1 MHPTGPH
8 LGPDVLFRESKMKV
22 TLTFNEQRRA
32 AYRQQGL
39 WGDASLADYWQQTA
53 RAMPDKIAVVDNHG
67 ATYTYSALSGKLDVS
82 EGY

>member
-1 MHPTGPH
+1 
-8 LGPDVLFRESKMKV
+8 MKV

-67 ATYTYSALSGKLDVS
+67 APIARSITPRAVWQTGC
-82 EGY
+82 